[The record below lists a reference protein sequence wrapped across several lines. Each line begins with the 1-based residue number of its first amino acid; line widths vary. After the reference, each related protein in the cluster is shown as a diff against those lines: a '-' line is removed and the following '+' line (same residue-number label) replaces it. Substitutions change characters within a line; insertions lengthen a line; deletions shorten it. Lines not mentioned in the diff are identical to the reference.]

1 MKSTNYRSTIL
12 ACFIGYIVQAI
23 TINFAPLLYVTF
35 QNQYALTIPQISSLI
50 AVCFTVQLATDAFA
64 AKFSDKMNPRATVV
78 SANVIAAVG
87 IAGLGILPEL
97 LPPYAGLLIAVILS
111 GTGSGLVEVMVSPI
125 VEACPTKR
133 KSAMMSLLH
142 SFYCWGQAAV
152 ALLSSLFFI
161 TVGIDH
167 WQSLALLWALIP
179 LGNAILFSMVPL
191 VLPESGKEGGKQNAF
206 VRSPLFW
213 VLVAV
218 MLCAGA
224 SEMAMSQWASGFAES
239 ALGVSKTVG
248 DIMGPFLFAFL
259 MGSSRVFYAKFS
271 TRIRLSKFMIA
282 SGVLCI
288 VSYLI
293 AALAPH
299 PIVALIG
306 CGLCG
311 LSVGV
316 LWPGGL
322 SNAAG
327 MLPHGGVSMFAM
339 LALAGDLGC
348 LAGPTVVGSLSEL
361 FGGDLR
367 LSFLFAIFFP
377 LLLIVSLVYLTV
389 KKKKKRE
396 PRQA

>member
-1 MKSTNYRSTIL
+1 
-12 ACFIGYIVQAI
+12 
-23 TINFAPLLYVTF
+23 
-35 QNQYALTIPQISSLI
+35 
-50 AVCFTVQLATDAFA
+50 
-64 AKFSDKMNPRATVV
+64 MNPRVTVV
-78 SANVIAAVG
+78 TANVLAAVG
-87 IAGLGILPEL
+87 IAGLGIFPEL

-133 KSAMMSLLH
+133 KSSMMSLLH

-152 ALLSSLFFI
+152 ALWSSLFFI
-161 TVGIDH
+161 TVGIKH
-167 WQSLALLWALIP
+167 WQYLALLWALIP

-248 DIMGPFLFAFL
+248 DILGPFLFAFL

-288 VSYLI
+288 LSYLI

-299 PIVALIG
+299 PIVALVG

-327 MLPHGGVSMFAM
+327 MLPRGGVSMFAM

-389 KKKKKRE
+389 QKKKKRK